1 VHPFFQSRKLKINN
15 LKIRKMN
22 NLRNSVRLIGNLG
35 ANPEI
40 KELNSGR
47 KLAKA
52 ALATSDK
59 YKDADGNQVTQTQW
73 HNLVAW
79 GKTADFFEKFL
90 EKGNEVAIEGKII
103 NRSYSDKDGTKKYIS
118 EINVNE
124 ILMLGSKKEK

>member
-1 VHPFFQSRKLKINN
+1 VHPFFQSRKIKINN
-15 LKIRKMN
+15 LKIRTMN

-40 KELNSGR
+40 KELNSGK

-52 ALATSDK
+52 SLATSDK

-73 HNLVAW
+73 HNLIAW

-90 EKGNEVAIEGKII
+90 EKGIEVAIEGKII
-103 NRSYSDKDGTKKYIS
+103 NRSYSDKDGSKKYIS
-118 EINVNE
+118 EINVSE
-124 ILMLGSKKEK
+124 ILMLGNKKEK

>member
-1 VHPFFQSRKLKINN
+1 VHPFFQSRKIKINN
-15 LKIRKMN
+15 LKIRTMN

-40 KELNSGR
+40 KELNSGK

-52 ALATSDK
+52 SLATSDK

-73 HNLVAW
+73 HNLIAW

-90 EKGNEVAIEGKII
+90 EKGIEVAIEGKII
-103 NRSYSDKDGTKKYIS
+103 NRSYSDKDGSKKYIS
-118 EINVNE
+118 EINVSE
-124 ILMLGSKKEK
+124 ILMLGNKK